1 VPSPEARTQT
11 LADLAPRERRL
22 WEIYENLARADLT
35 ELERGEHLA
44 ELKAIY
50 ERDHP
55 EAKASAGAALAQKRW
70 DATDNLAIAS
80 FAKTAATDTGID
92 ERSVRRAIRRAT
104 EIAPRVRDR
113 IRENPETRAG
123 AAQGEGKL
131 RSMGLTEN
139 SSASSFAEDAAR
151 QVGLT
156 SRSVRQ
162 SIRRVTEIAPRVR
175 VLPPFHQPS
184 ARSPMFSTCAAPP
197 HRKWAASAHAGRPA
211 GRGCASREAASRRPL
226 RTHSTR
232 QSPACSRSSNTL
244 AGAVMSIGRS
254 RCIRSRLR
262 AIRTARTQAAR
273 ATPARMRRLAG
284 RAASNFARCG

>member
-113 IRENPETRAG
+113 IRENPEIADSGVELDALAAMPEPSRPTSFQPEKRFIPRSARIG
-123 AAQGEGKL
+123 ASVLCGRVS
-131 RSMGLTEN
+131 RSRN
-139 SSASSFAEDAAR
+139 SVGARRGREEEKPVARQDRLFIAKRWDAAEEFS
-151 QVGLT
+151 VASPLPIEP
-156 SRSVRQ
+156 SRNRSRHAPPA
-162 SIRRVTEIAPRVR
+162 RVPS
-175 VLPPFHQPS
+175 PFLNPDL
-184 ARSPMFSTCAAPP
+184 RTFSTCGGMLHRGLAP
-197 HRKWAASAHAGRPA
+197 S
-211 GRGCASREAASRRPL
+211 L
-226 RTHSTR
+226 
-232 QSPACSRSSNTL
+232 
-244 AGAVMSIGRS
+244 
-254 RCIRSRLR
+254 
-262 AIRTARTQAAR
+262 
-273 ATPARMRRLAG
+273 
-284 RAASNFARCG
+284 